1 MDDINLPKRKYTKDN
16 EEAAKRRAARGQGHE
31 APKGKLFLFMWN
43 YGRDT
48 GNQLAASKSKTFLG
62 GGNPNLCTNKQLLSE
77 VFRFYIAKNIE
88 ECGPE
93 RNNTDSAEP
102 AHFVDCSFAQCTDL
116 PSTLAINHRIN
127 NKGTAVCL
135 CVVINWQPSQTYS
148 AAFQSLW
155 PASRNQCSDTVW
167 PRRSVSFTVCQ
178 RPQNFLAFIT
188 ISWRQISGEF
198 SHGTWLLHFRNSSE
212 SIRKNHDC
220 NGDRHTR

>member
-1 MDDINLPKRKYTKDN
+1 MEEIQEINLLLQRV
-16 EEAAKRRAARGQGHE
+16 
-31 APKGKLFLFMWN
+31 
-43 YGRDT
+43 
-48 GNQLAASKSKTFLG
+48 KTFLG

-77 VFRFYIAKNIE
+77 VFRFYIAK
-88 ECGPE
+88 
-93 RNNTDSAEP
+93 T
-102 AHFVDCSFAQCTDL
+102 FVWSVSILHCQEHWGIRSWEKQHGFCRTCALRWLLFC
-116 PSTLAINHRIN
+116 PVHWLAI

-135 CVVINWQPSQTYS
+135 CVVISWQPSQTYS
-148 AAFQSLW
+148 AALQSLW
-155 PASRNQCSDTVW
+155 PASRDQCSDTVW